1 MDDDDLRHSVRMAIT
16 RHLDIYPDASDTVD
30 GIRGF
35 WLSAL
40 ENEPDLS
47 LVESVLD
54 ALVDDGVLWMR
65 RLGDG
70 GVIFGRR
77 QNH

>member
-1 MDDDDLRHSVRMAIT
+1 MDDERRHSVRTAIM
-16 RHLDIYPDASDTVD
+16 RHLDVYPDASDTVE

-40 ENEPDLS
+40 EDEADPS

-54 ALVDDGVLWMR
+54 ALVSDGVLWMR
-65 RLGDG
+65 RLRDG
-70 GVIFGRR
+70 GVIFGLKK
-77 QNH
+77 NW